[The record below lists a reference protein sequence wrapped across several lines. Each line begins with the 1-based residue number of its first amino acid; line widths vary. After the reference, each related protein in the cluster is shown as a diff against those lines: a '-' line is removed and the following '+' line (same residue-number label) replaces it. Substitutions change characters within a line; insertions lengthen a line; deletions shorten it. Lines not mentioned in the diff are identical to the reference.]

1 MEPVSVHL
9 WSSRSS
15 DYSQRDLS
23 CVGVS
28 SSILVSCSRLSVSG
42 NDLKSSWEIPRLPAI
57 VRATETKTRTS
68 PLRNSIASPAERDE
82 GTQIRAVVTAICH
95 VSVSILNVNTL
106 QTATLDY
113 EECL

>member
-42 NDLKSSWEIPRLPAI
+42 EKAAGRSRVFRRSSGQPRPKLAQAP
-57 VRATETKTRTS
+57 
-68 PLRNSIASPAERDE
+68 RNSIASPAEHDE